1 MAQCCENWLWL
12 VSCCGCRQR
21 YVWDNISTS
30 PQPAP
35 TCPWRRIIKNWFL
48 ASNKDSVSPPPSQPL
63 SVKLGFRA
71 AHLNKHLKIFLKGEH
86 VQNIFVQWWA
96 VDSDVNIF
104 NKNIWRMVQHYVCI
118 SILCDTFENMQWS
131 SHFVPGVGQNTWI
144 IARVFRDGTLDA
156 EAGDHGVAG
165 PVGVHPAVRTHLTR
179 RGPQLW

>member
-1 MAQCCENWLWL
+1 MQLKQIMAQFFWEFVNFISAIFNPGQPRMAQCCENWLWL

-48 ASNKDSVSPPPSQPL
+48 ASNKDSVSPPPSQPP

-71 AHLNKHLKIFLKGEH
+71 AHLNKHLKIFIKGEH

-104 NKNIWRMVQHYVCI
+104 NKNIWRYNITYVFLFYAIPLRIC
-118 SILCDTFENMQWS
+118 SEA
-131 SHFVPGVGQNTWI
+131 V
-144 IARVFRDGTLDA
+144 TLS
-156 EAGDHGVAG
+156 
-165 PVGVHPAVRTHLTR
+165 PVLGRIHE
-179 RGPQLW
+179 